1 MKTKIP
7 ISIGIAIFLILCVAL
22 SFCKKEFEDGKTEL
36 KNLEKDGLF
45 LSGNP
50 LLNGMFEVTIDIKPS
65 SFPNS
70 IYLTSEGNL
79 PVAILS
85 GPEFDAS
92 DVDPNTVT
100 LGNGDGND
108 TPVAKN
114 TKGKLMANLEDIDQD
129 GDIDLILHFETQALV
144 ENGDLHHSTTHLIL
158 TGNTWQGDNLQGT
171 DNIQI
176 VGKNKDCLSP
186 PSGMVAWWPGDG
198 NADDII
204 GGHTGVLVGD
214 ATFDEG
220 LVGEAFSLDGNG
232 DFINIPHNE
241 ELDLGTEDFTLDF
254 WVYFRSIEGES
265 IMVEKWIQKGTGS
278 PDTRTIGW
286 SYTKIGDAIRFTFSN
301 TDYDEHPIDVTP
313 ASIPTNAW
321 IFVAVTRSNY
331 TYTLYWNGES
341 ICEEMLTQAY
351 NLDSNSSLKFGHR
364 GNPEDTP
371 GSWDNRQF
379 YLNGL
384 IDEVGL
390 YNRAL
395 SAEEIKDIF
404 LAGDAGICKRGH

>member
-1 MKTKIP
+1 
-7 ISIGIAIFLILCVAL
+7 
-22 SFCKKEFEDGKTEL
+22 
-36 KNLEKDGLF
+36 
-45 LSGNP
+45 
-50 LLNGMFEVTIDIKPS
+50 
-65 SFPNS
+65 
-70 IYLTSEGNL
+70 
-79 PVAILS
+79 
-85 GPEFDAS
+85 
-92 DVDPNTVT
+92 
-100 LGNGDGND
+100 
-108 TPVAKN
+108 
-114 TKGKLMANLEDIDQD
+114 
-129 GDIDLILHFETQALV
+129 
-144 ENGDLHHSTTHLIL
+144 
-158 TGNTWQGDNLQGT
+158 
-171 DNIQI
+171 
-176 VGKNKDCLSP
+176 
-186 PSGMVAWWPGDG
+186 MVAWWPGDG

-204 GGHTGVLVGD
+204 GGYNGVLVGD

-278 PDTRTIGW
+278 PEKRTIGW
-286 SYTKIGDAIRFTFSN
+286 SYTKIGPAIRFTFSN

-313 ASIPTNAW
+313 ASILTNTW
-321 IFVAVTRSNY
+321 IYVAVTRSNY

-341 ICEEMLTQAY
+341 ICEETLTQAY
-351 NLDSNSSLKFGHR
+351 NLNSNSSLMFGHR

-404 LAGDAGICKRGH
+404 LAGDAGICKKGH